1 MGEWKRVK
9 IGQFLKERE
18 GRYDPDDQTVQC
30 LKRLNKIDFSGEI
43 HLSDKGSKTDM
54 IVVEPGDLVISGI
67 NVSKGA
73 LAVYHGEE
81 PITATIHYSS
91 YVFDEDQIEI
101 EYFKRFVRSQAFI
114 QALQDQ
120 VKGGIKTEIKPKH
133 FLPLEIHLPNLEIQK
148 DIVSFFKSVEGEID
162 ELGSEISAQ
171 IEYLNKLRQAV
182 LQEAI
187 EGKLTAEWRKQNPN
201 LINGE
206 NHASKLLEK
215 IKTEKERLI
224 KEGKIKKDSSRA
236 QSRGKPLAPIAD
248 AEKPFDLPDGWVW
261 CKLGDVILHLPRNGY
276 SPKEVAHETSI
287 KSLKLGATTYGTFN
301 PREFKYIADEI
312 PEDSVFWLEPEDIL
326 IQRSNSLDYVGVSAI
341 YTGKSKEFIYP
352 DLMMKIKIMRPL
364 SVNLIYNFLSSPL
377 IRDYFRSRAKGSQ
390 QTMPKI
396 NQGVVINASLPIPPI
411 DEQSAIVDRVGKVMG
426 MIDELEKQVS
436 ERKDQA
442 EMLMQSVLREAFA
455 PQGHRPPG

>member
-1 MGEWKRVK
+1 MGDRKRVK
-9 IGQFLKERE
+9 ISQFLKERE
-18 GRYDPDDQTVQC
+18 GRYDPSDEAVLG

-54 IVVEPGDLVISGI
+54 IIVEPGDLVISGI

-73 LAVYHGEE
+73 LAVYHGDE

-91 YVFDEDQIEI
+91 YAFDERQIDI
-101 EYFKRFVRSQAFI
+101 DYFKRFVRSQSFV
-114 QALQDQ
+114 QALKDQ

-133 FLPLEIHLPNLEIQK
+133 FLPLEIHLPDIESQK
-148 DIVSFFKSVEGEID
+148 EIVSFFKGIENEMDDLSGEITHQQSF
-162 ELGSEISAQ
+162 LKQLHQQ
-171 IEYLNKLRQAV
+171 I
-182 LQEAI
+182 LQDAI
-187 EGKLTAEWRKQNPN
+187 EGKLTAKWRDKHPE
-201 LINGE
+201 LISGD

-215 IKTEKERLI
+215 IKAEKERLI
-224 KEGKIKKDSSRA
+224 KEGRIKKD
-236 QSRGKPLAPIAD
+236 KPLAPIGN
-248 AEKPFDLPDGWVW
+248 AEKPFDLPAGWAW
-261 CKLGDVILHLPRNGY
+261 SKLGDVILHLPRNGY
-276 SPKEVAHETSI
+276 SPKEVARETSI
-287 KSLKLGATTYGTFN
+287 KSLKLGATTYGKFN

-411 DEQSAIVDRVGKVMG
+411 DEQSAIVERVGKLMG
-426 MIDELEKQVS
+426 MIDKLEKQVS
-436 ERKDQA
+436 ERKEQS

-455 PQGHRPPG
+455 MV

>member
-1 MGEWKRVK
+1 MGEVKRAK
-9 IGQFLKERE
+9 IGQFLKERG
-18 GRYDPDDQTVQC
+18 GRYDPGDETVHG

-73 LAVYHGEE
+73 IAVYHGKEA
-81 PITATIHYSS
+81 ITATIHYSS
-91 YVFDEDQIEI
+91 YIFDENQIEI
-101 EYFKRFVRSQAFI
+101 DYFKRFVRSQSFI
-114 QALQDQ
+114 QALKDQ

-133 FLPLEIHLPNLEIQK
+133 FLPLEIHLPDLESQK
-148 DIVSFFKSVEGEID
+148 ETVCFFMRIENEMHDLCGEITHQQTF
-162 ELGSEISAQ
+162 L
-171 IEYLNKLRQAV
+171 KHLRQRI

-187 EGKLTAEWRKQNPN
+187 EGKLTAEWRKQNPV
-201 LINGE
+201 LISGD

-215 IKTEKERLI
+215 IKAEKERLI
-224 KEGKIKKDSSRA
+224 KEGKIKKD
-236 QSRGKPLAPIAD
+236 KPLSPITD

-261 CKLGDVILHLPRNGY
+261 CRLGDIILHLPRNGY
-276 SPKEVAHETSI
+276 SPKEVARETSI
-287 KSLKLGATTYGTFN
+287 KSLKLGATTYGKFN
-301 PREFKYIADEI
+301 PKEFKYIADEI

-364 SVNLIYNFLSSPL
+364 AVNLIYIFLSSPL

-396 NQGVVINASLPIPPI
+396 NQGVVINTSLPIPPI
-411 DEQSAIVDRVGKVMG
+411 DEQSAIVERVDKLMG
-426 MIDELEKQVS
+426 MVDELEKQVS
-436 ERKDQA
+436 ERKGQA

-455 PQGHRPPG
+455 G

>member
-9 IGQFLKERE
+9 IGQFLKERG
-18 GRYDPDDQTVQC
+18 GRYDPGDETIQG

-73 LAVYHGEE
+73 IAVYHGEE
-81 PITATIHYSS
+81 AITATIHYSS
-91 YVFDEDQIEI
+91 YIFDENQIEI
-101 EYFKRFVRSQAFI
+101 DYFKRFVRSQSFI
-114 QALQDQ
+114 QALKDQ
-120 VKGGIKTEIKPKH
+120 VKGGIKTEIKAKH
-133 FLPLEIHLPNLEIQK
+133 FLRLEIHLPDLESQK
-148 DIVSFFKSVEGEID
+148 DTVSFFMRIENEMHDLSGEITHQQTF
-162 ELGSEISAQ
+162 LKQ
-171 IEYLNKLRQAV
+171 LRQRI

-187 EGKLTAEWRKQNPN
+187 EGRLTAEWRKQNPA
-201 LINGE
+201 LISGD

-215 IKTEKERLI
+215 IRAEKGRLN
-224 KEGKIKKDSSRA
+224 KEKIRIKKDK
-236 QSRGKPLAPIAD
+236 QLPPIAD
-248 AEKPFDLPDGWVW
+248 AEMPFDLPDGWLW
-261 CKLGDVILHLPRNGY
+261 CRLGDIILHLPRNGY
-276 SPKEVAHETSI
+276 SPKEVARETSI
-287 KSLKLGATTYGTFN
+287 KSLKLGATTYGIFN

-312 PEDSVFWLEPEDIL
+312 PEDSVYWLEPEDIL

-341 YTGKSKEFIYP
+341 YTGKSKEFIFP
-352 DLMMKIKIMRPL
+352 DLMIKIKIMRPL
-364 SVNLIYNFLSSPL
+364 AVNLIYIILSSPL

-411 DEQSAIVDRVGKVMG
+411 DEQTAIVERVDKLMG
-426 MIDELEKQVS
+426 IIDKLEKQVS

-442 EMLMQSVLREAFA
+442 EMLMQSVLREAVA
-455 PQGHRPPG
+455 GNK

>member
-9 IGQFLKERE
+9 IGQFLKERG
-18 GRYDPDDQTVQC
+18 GRYDPGDDTIQG

-43 HLSDKGSKTDM
+43 HLSDKWSKTDM

-73 LAVYHGEE
+73 IAVYHGEDA
-81 PITATIHYSS
+81 ITATIHYSS
-91 YVFDEDQIEI
+91 YIFDEHQIEI
-101 EYFKRFVRSQAFI
+101 DYFKRFVRSQSFI
-114 QALQDQ
+114 QVLKDQ

-133 FLPLEIHLPNLEIQK
+133 FLRLEIHLPDLESQK
-148 DIVSFFKSVEGEID
+148 DTVSFFMRIENEMHDLSGEITHQQTF
-162 ELGSEISAQ
+162 LKQ
-171 IEYLNKLRQAV
+171 LRQRI

-187 EGKLTAEWRKQNPN
+187 EGRLTAEWRKQNPA
-201 LINGE
+201 LISGD

-215 IKTEKERLI
+215 IRAEKGRLN
-224 KEGKIKKDSSRA
+224 KEKIKIKKDK
-236 QSRGKPLAPIAD
+236 QLPPIAD
-248 AEKPFDLPDGWVW
+248 AEMPFDLPDGWLW
-261 CKLGDVILHLPRNGY
+261 CRLGDIILHLPRNGY
-276 SPKEVAHETSI
+276 SPKEVARETSI
-287 KSLKLGATTYGTFN
+287 KSLKLGATTYGIFN

-312 PEDSVFWLEPEDIL
+312 PEDSVFWLEPGDIL

-341 YTGKSKEFIYP
+341 YTGKSKEFIFP
-352 DLMMKIKIMRPL
+352 DLMIKIKIMRPL
-364 SVNLIYNFLSSPL
+364 AVNLIYIFLSSPL

-396 NQGVVINASLPIPPI
+396 NQGVVINTSIPIPPI
-411 DEQSAIVDRVGKVMG
+411 DEQSAIVERVDRLMG

-455 PQGHRPPG
+455 GNK